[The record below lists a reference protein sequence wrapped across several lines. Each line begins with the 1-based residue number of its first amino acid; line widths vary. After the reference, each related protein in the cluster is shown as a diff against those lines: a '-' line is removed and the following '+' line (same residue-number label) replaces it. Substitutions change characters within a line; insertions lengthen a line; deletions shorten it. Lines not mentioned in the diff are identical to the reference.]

1 MIKEFK
7 TAVVIS
13 DHLFPLVDVCLA
25 SFSQL
30 KLLTS

>member
-13 DHLFPLVDVCLA
+13 DHLFPLVDVYVLYITQNC
-25 SFSQL
+25 
-30 KLLTS
+30 